1 MKFFINVNDNCSE
14 LEDEMNAF
22 LDEHPGIIIHSHQF
36 STCGTA
42 QKNKYVTLF
51 YDEAPNYLTI
61 KNKKDDTG
69 EERTL

>member
-1 MKFFINVNDNCSE
+1 MKFHISVNDNCSV

-36 STCGTA
+36 ATCGTA

-51 YDEAPNYLTI
+51 YDEAPDFINVKDPNEII
-61 KNKKDDTG
+61 KK
-69 EERTL
+69 